1 MADSVLIFNITDNGN
16 VVSAIGQQM
25 VDMAASG
32 YKIEATFFVNNPVTD
47 KIKFP
52 PPPLPPPPPPTT
64 IGKCR
69 IGASNVKIRKVPAG
83 EEIGLVLAGKEFSF
97 FERRSFG
104 TGTYL
109 RLGVDMWIASKA
121 GSYVLATEV

>member
-1 MADSVLIFNITDNGN
+1 MADNVLIFNITDNDG
-16 VVSAIGQQM
+16 VISTIGQQM
-25 VDMAASG
+25 VNLAASG
-32 YKIEATFFVNNPVTD
+32 YKVEATFFVNNPVTD

-52 PPPLPPPPPPTT
+52 PPPPPSPTT

-83 EEIGLVLAGKEFSF
+83 EEIGLTLAGKEFAF

-121 GSYVLATEV
+121 GSAVLATEI